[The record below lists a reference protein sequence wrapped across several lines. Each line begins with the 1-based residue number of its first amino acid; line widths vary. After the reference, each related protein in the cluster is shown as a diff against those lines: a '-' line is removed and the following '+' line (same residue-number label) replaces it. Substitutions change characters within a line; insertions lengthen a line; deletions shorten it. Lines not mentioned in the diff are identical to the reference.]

1 MLFIHERDFCI
12 STQNHKTKVVLDANK
27 ALSSFLILDIDLC
40 FYFEKYFAEWILL
53 SVHMHF

>member
-1 MLFIHERDFCI
+1 MREISVFL

-27 ALSSFLILDIDLC
+27 ALSSFLIFDIDLC